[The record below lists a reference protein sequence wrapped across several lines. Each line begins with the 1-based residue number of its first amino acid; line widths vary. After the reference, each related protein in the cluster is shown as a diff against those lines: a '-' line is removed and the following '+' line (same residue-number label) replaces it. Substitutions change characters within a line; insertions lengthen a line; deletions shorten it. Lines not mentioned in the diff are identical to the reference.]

1 MKTDVRR
8 RLRSLA
14 ILAAMAGTVLTSSI
28 SSADPPICQYS
39 ADCYY
44 RCVNDCYGG
53 SSTCLADCVDTY
65 CRYCP

>member
-14 ILAAMAGTVLTSSI
+14 ILAAMVGMALTPSI
-28 SSADPPICQYS
+28 SSANPPICEYD
-39 ADCYY
+39 ADCYTQ
-44 RCVNDCYGG
+44 CVNDCYGG

-65 CRYCP
+65 CKHCP